1 MSKATTKFAIAFAF
15 KELLLEK
22 SIDKITINDITEKC
36 GINRQTF
43 YYHFHDIYELIEW
56 ICETDAD
63 HVLKQN
69 KTYDTWQEGFLAIFH
84 LLKKDE
90 PFVVNIYHNAP
101 RGYIYRY
108 LYKVTYQLIYNV
120 LEEKAADM
128 VVREEDKAF
137 IADFYKYGFVGLVLE
152 WIDKGMKED
161 PKQIIE
167 IRTLIKNLKKKHT
180 VILSSHILSEVSA
193 VCDYVLII
201 SHGKLVASDTP
212 ENLGKLAEG
221 SNTLEMLVKGAEKPI
236 KEALEGIEGINSVS
250 LEHDDKQNLWSVKV
264 TTEEQ
269 NDVREKVFYKMAEIN
284 CPIYEMK
291 SKKVS
296 LEEIFL
302 ELTASDQSVAVKT
315 ENEKTDNETQTQKE
329 SETEEDKDEG
339 GKES

>member
-167 IRTLIKNLKKKHT
+167 IRDLIKSLKKKHT

-201 SHGKLVASDTP
+201 SHGRLVASDTP
-212 ENLGKLAEG
+212 DNLGKLAQG
-221 SNTLEMLVKGAEKPI
+221 SNNLSLLVRGDRDKIRILLGEIPGV
-236 KEALEGIEGINSVS
+236 KEISITA
-250 LEHDDKQNLWSVKV
+250 DKDQDGWAVKLS
-264 TTEEQ
+264 TEE
-269 NDVREKVFYKMAEIN
+269 NTDIREDVFFKMAEN
-284 CPIYEMK
+284 HYPILEMQ
-291 SKKVS
+291 SRKVS

-302 ELTASDQSVAVKT
+302 ELTEDTKKPEAT
-315 ENEKTDNETQTQKE
+315 EKE
-329 SETEEDKDEG
+329 GEDK
-339 GKES
+339 

>member
-69 KTYDTWQEGFLAIFH
+69 KTYDT
-84 LLKKDE
+84 
-90 PFVVNIYHNAP
+90 
-101 RGYIYRY
+101 YIYRY

-167 IRTLIKNLKKKHT
+167 RLNALIQGSFAHALNN
-180 VILSSHILSEVSA
+180 A
-193 VCDYVLII
+193 
-201 SHGKLVASDTP
+201 KLNRS
-212 ENLGKLAEG
+212 
-221 SNTLEMLVKGAEKPI
+221 
-236 KEALEGIEGINSVS
+236 
-250 LEHDDKQNLWSVKV
+250 
-264 TTEEQ
+264 
-269 NDVREKVFYKMAEIN
+269 
-284 CPIYEMK
+284 
-291 SKKVS
+291 
-296 LEEIFL
+296 
-302 ELTASDQSVAVKT
+302 
-315 ENEKTDNETQTQKE
+315 
-329 SETEEDKDEG
+329 
-339 GKES
+339 

>member
-69 KTYDTWQEGFLAIFH
+69 KTYDTWQEGFLAIFY

-108 LYKVTYQLIYNV
+108 LYKVTYQLIYDV
-120 LEEKAADM
+120 LEEKAAGM
-128 VVREEDKAF
+128 VVREKDKTF

-152 WIDKGMKED
+152 WIDKGMKEA

-167 IRTLIKNLKKKHT
+167 RLNALIQGSFAHALNN
-180 VILSSHILSEVSA
+180 A
-193 VCDYVLII
+193 
-201 SHGKLVASDTP
+201 KL
-212 ENLGKLAEG
+212 N
-221 SNTLEMLVKGAEKPI
+221 
-236 KEALEGIEGINSVS
+236 
-250 LEHDDKQNLWSVKV
+250 
-264 TTEEQ
+264 
-269 NDVREKVFYKMAEIN
+269 
-284 CPIYEMK
+284 K
-291 SKKVS
+291 S
-296 LEEIFL
+296 
-302 ELTASDQSVAVKT
+302 
-315 ENEKTDNETQTQKE
+315 
-329 SETEEDKDEG
+329 
-339 GKES
+339 